1 VQRTAL
7 ASRNGGD
14 IGVIP
19 GEFGRPKA
27 GCFDP
32 AEGTSI
38 RRGQL
43 PASNPRTPSAPRK
56 KPPGRYAERLF
67 LRLPARHRFRRYLCL
82 ILMRHG

>member
-19 GEFGRPKA
+19 GESGKPDA

-32 AEGTSI
+32 AIGPISSGD
-38 RRGQL
+38 R
-43 PASNPRTPSAPRK
+43 S
-56 KPPGRYAERLF
+56 
-67 LRLPARHRFRRYLCL
+67 
-82 ILMRHG
+82 